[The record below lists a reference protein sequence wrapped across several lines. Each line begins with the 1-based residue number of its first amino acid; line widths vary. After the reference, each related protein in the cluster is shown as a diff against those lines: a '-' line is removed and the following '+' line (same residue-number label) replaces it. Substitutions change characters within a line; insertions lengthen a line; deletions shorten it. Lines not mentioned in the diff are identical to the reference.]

1 MFNLSTN
8 EKVLSLTNHLSIFS
22 SILMKNTDSKSV
34 NSLNIYDI
42 LFVHFEECSTGFF
55 YLNSKKAN
63 EAHREVKLLIFLCLY
78 EAASISHFNSFA
90 VLQRVLVATS
100 ACAAR
105 THCVENQTHSFP
117 PINCRLLLQEAH
129 FLLPEISSPSHEK
142 RPYMKWQNLG
152 AMTTGSIKIQLNEP
166 SSHFN
171 RALKNFLNFKRTS
184 ARLSHSFWHVHTAS

>member
-1 MFNLSTN
+1 MA
-8 EKVLSLTNHLSIFS
+8 
-22 SILMKNTDSKSV
+22 
-34 NSLNIYDI
+34 YY
-42 LFVHFEECSTGFF
+42 FEECSTGSF

-63 EAHREVKLLIFLCLY
+63 EAHREVKELLILCLY

-129 FLLPEISSPSHEK
+129 FLLPEISSTSDEK

-152 AMTTGSIKIQLNEP
+152 AMTTGSIKIQLNET